1 MVNFLALEY
10 RDDGGKTGGWVVWN
24 VWNVL
29 DVWNVWNI
37 PFVILLKFFVQGVK
51 LDKKCII
58 CYTYNRR
65 KGYYIF

>member
-1 MVNFLALEY
+1 MVNFLAREY

-37 PFVILLKFFVQGVK
+37 PFVILLKFFVQSVK
-51 LDKKCII
+51 VDKKCII
-58 CYTYNRR
+58 
-65 KGYYIF
+65 